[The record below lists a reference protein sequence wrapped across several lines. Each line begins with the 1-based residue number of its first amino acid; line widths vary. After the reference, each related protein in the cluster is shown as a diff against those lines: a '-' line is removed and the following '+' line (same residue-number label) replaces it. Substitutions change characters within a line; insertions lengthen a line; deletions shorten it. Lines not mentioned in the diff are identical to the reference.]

1 MTKKYIL
8 SIIKQIDAL
17 IHEDKGGDCVD
28 KKKLFKILDVA
39 VVLILLI
46 PVLIPQKID
55 SYMSIWTAIIIAF
68 ALLAYYAI
76 RSEIAK
82 VPYWNTSWKRV
93 IVSLICFLAMLLID
107 VLLNRFGDYPSLM
120 LFEGLTA
127 ISVGEIYETYFVKKV
142 V

>member
-1 MTKKYIL
+1 M
-8 SIIKQIDAL
+8 
-17 IHEDKGGDCVD
+17 D

-39 VVLILLI
+39 LILLFLI

-55 SYMSIWTAIIIAF
+55 PYMSIWTAIIIAF

-82 VPYWNTSWKRV
+82 VPFWSVSWKRT
-93 IVSLICFLAMLLID
+93 IISLICFVVMLLID
-107 VLLNRFGDYPSLM
+107 VLLNRFGDYSSLM

-127 ISVGEIYETYFVKKV
+127 IMAGEIYETYFKKKRGW
-142 V
+142 

>member
-1 MTKKYIL
+1 M
-8 SIIKQIDAL
+8 
-17 IHEDKGGDCVD
+17 D

-127 ISVGEIYETYFVKKV
+127 ISVGEIYETYFAKKV